1 MLLLKTLEYL
11 FYLLLLAFM
20 CKYAQAASL
29 QPTEATAAPT
39 MPAETLKEPQKEPM
53 RNPMDDCEISAF
65 SWMCLK
71 IEFVKIME
79 RLAELQ
85 EVTVLPGVS
94 VVKDVNATELKT
106 SELMAEVARSYPSD
120 PNTRLNG
127 YILAKIENLLKTR
140 FLRFRLLDDK
150 GVREARSAVESGRK
164 HKFGKKG
171 GLEALIAAGVM
182 MKGMM
187 MAMGF
192 GAIALIAGKALMTA
206 LMALTLSGVLGLKS
220 LAGGGKSTTYEIV
233 AKPIYTSSH
242 SHSVSHEDG
251 HGHSAHY
258 GGGGGG
264 GLGTASGYGGYGR
277 ALNLEPPSQL
287 QKL

>member
-11 FYLLLLAFM
+11 FYLAWFCFL
-20 CKYAQAASL
+20 CKYAEAASV
-29 QPTEATAAPT
+29 QPTAAAPQLQMESLPSTQKHPT
-39 MPAETLKEPQKEPM
+39 MSLNECETTT
-53 RNPMDDCEISAF
+53 F

-79 RLAELQ
+79 RLAEQQ
-85 EVTVLPGVS
+85 ELKLLPGVS
-94 VVKDVNATELKT
+94 VVKDENATELKT

-120 PNTRLNG
+120 PHTRLNG
-127 YILAKIENLLKTR
+127 YIMAKLENLLKTR
-140 FLRFRLLDDK
+140 VLRFRLLD
-150 GVREARSAVESGRK
+150 ETSLEEGRK

-171 GLEALIAAGVM
+171 GMEALLAVGLM

-187 MAMGF
+187 MALGM
-192 GAIALIAGKALMTA
+192 GAIAMMAGKALMTA

-233 AKPIYTSSH
+233 AKPVYTSSH

-251 HGHSAHY
+251 HAHSPHFAAAA
-258 GGGGGG
+258 GGSGSGY
-264 GLGTASGYGGYGR
+264 GYGGYAR
-277 ALNLEPPSQL
+277 SLHLQQPSQL
-287 QKL
+287 QAL

>member
-11 FYLLLLAFM
+11 FYLLWFCFL
-20 CKYAQAASL
+20 CKYAQAASV
-29 QPTEATAAPT
+29 QPTEPAPIQI
-39 MPAETLKEPQKEPM
+39 ETLQAPAQKVSAQLE
-53 RNPMDDCEISAF
+53 CETSMF

-71 IEFVKIME
+71 LEFVKIME
-79 RLAELQ
+79 RLAEQRVLN
-85 EVTVLPGVS
+85 VLPGVS
-94 VVKDVNATELKT
+94 VVKDENATELKT

-127 YILAKIENLLKTR
+127 YILAKLQNMLKTR
-140 FLRFRLLDDK
+140 FLRFRLMDDK
-150 GVREARSAVESGRK
+150 SLEEGRK

-171 GLEALIAAGVM
+171 GMEALVAAGVM

-187 MAMGF
+187 MAMGM
-192 GAIALIAGKALMTA
+192 GAIALMAGKALMTA
-206 LMALTLSGVLGLKS
+206 LMALTLSGVLGLKG

-251 HGHSAHY
+251 HGHSAHFAGAA
-258 GGGGGG
+258 GGGS
-264 GLGTASGYGGYGR
+264 ASGYGYGGYAR
-277 ALNLEPPSQL
+277 SMDLQQPSQL
-287 QKL
+287 QRL

>member
-1 MLLLKTLEYL
+1 MLVTKTLEYL
-11 FYLLLLAFM
+11 FYLALFAFM
-20 CKYAQAASL
+20 CKYAQAASV
-29 QPTEATAAPT
+29 QSTEAPAVATA
-39 MPAETLKEPQKEPM
+39 TLRKPQKAEGLL
-53 RNPMDDCEISAF
+53 NGCEASSF

-79 RLAELQ
+79 KLAEQ
-85 EVTVLPGVS
+85 EELNVLPGIS
-94 VVKDVNATELKT
+94 VVKDDNATELKT

-120 PNTRLNG
+120 PSTRLNG
-127 YILAKIENLLKTR
+127 YIVAKLENLLKTR

-150 GVREARSAVESGRK
+150 SLQEGRK

-171 GLEALIAAGVM
+171 GLEALVAAGVM
-182 MKGMM
+182 MKGML
-187 MAMGF
+187 MAMGL
-192 GAIALIAGKALMTA
+192 GAIALMAGKALMTA

-242 SHSVSHEDG
+242 SHSVTHEDGG
-251 HGHSAHY
+251 HGHSAHFAA

-264 GLGTASGYGGYGR
+264 TASGFGYGGYAR
-277 ALNLEPPSQL
+277 SLKVDQSANQI
-287 QKL
+287 Q